1 MCFFEFFETYLLSD
15 RIFSFTCLL
24 VNLKIVLLTLCA
36 YLSTFGTV
44 STMQDITVL
53 YLSVL
58 SGPAFLMDDAGGFVG
73 TSFASRVT
81 FNALIVLL
89 IQVEPIKTF

>member
-1 MCFFEFFETYLLSD
+1 
-15 RIFSFTCLL
+15 
-24 VNLKIVLLTLCA
+24 
-36 YLSTFGTV
+36 
-44 STMQDITVL
+44 MQDITVL

-73 TSFASRVT
+73 TSFASRVA